1 MSINKPI
8 ELEFS
13 RKYDREHAQQYLH
26 KHQDGVAR
34 RLSHWR
40 DVQLARRALKQA
52 GEPNLVLDL
61 PSGAGRFWPLL
72 AERPNRVILAADN
85 SRDMLAIA
93 MAGQPEDVVARVKTF
108 QTSAFAIDLTNNAVD
123 SIFCMRLLHHIAEPE
138 HRLAM
143 LREFHR
149 VTRDTLIVSL
159 WVDGNFKAWKR
170 RRLEARRADE
180 GRASENQNRFV
191 IARSVIEAEF
201 KQVGFETLSN
211 HDFLPGYAMWR
222 VYVLRKSC

>member
-1 MSINKPI
+1 
-8 ELEFS
+8 
-13 RKYDREHAQQYLH
+13 
-26 KHQDGVAR
+26 
-34 RLSHWR
+34 
-40 DVQLARRALKQA
+40 
-52 GEPNLVLDL
+52 
-61 PSGAGRFWPLL
+61 
-72 AERPNRVILAADN
+72 
-85 SRDMLAIA
+85 
-93 MAGQPEDVVARVKTF
+93 
-108 QTSAFAIDLTNNAVD
+108 
-123 SIFCMRLLHHIAEPE
+123 
-138 HRLAM
+138 
-143 LREFHR
+143 
-149 VTRDTLIVSL
+149 L